1 MNFNFSFCLLSR
13 VSAAIVSLDSFTHIL
28 QRSFRST
35 RSSFKKKKKNFLLEQ
50 PREMDYLCVAINTI
64 FGSTIKEKQDNPNFY
79 VRKYFWSA

>member
-13 VSAAIVSLDSFTHIL
+13 VSAAIVSPDSFTHIL
-28 QRSFRST
+28 QGPFRST
-35 RSSFKKKKKNFLLEQ
+35 RSSFNFFKFFLLEQ

-64 FGSTIKEKQDNPNFY
+64 FGFTIKEKQDNPNFY